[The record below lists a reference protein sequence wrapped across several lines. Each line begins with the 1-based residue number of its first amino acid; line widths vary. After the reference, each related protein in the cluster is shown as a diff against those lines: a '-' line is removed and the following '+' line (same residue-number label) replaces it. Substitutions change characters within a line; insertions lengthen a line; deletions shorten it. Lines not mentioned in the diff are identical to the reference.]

1 MEVIIVN
8 QVGRH
13 LRRNPVL
20 IYMGKDDFIKSCK
33 WRINSKSR
41 SKKIL
46 FDLIAES
53 FTDQGYEI
61 IIIEGDNL
69 NVNEISVTEKGGAY
83 LDRMMSW

>member
-8 QVGRH
+8 SVGRR

-46 FDLIAES
+46 FDLIMKS
-53 FTDQGYEI
+53 FTDQGDEVI
-61 IIIEGDNL
+61 IVEGDNL
-69 NVNEISVTEKGGAY
+69 NVNETRITEKGEEY
-83 LDRMMSW
+83 LDRMMCV

>member
-8 QVGRH
+8 SVGRR

-46 FDLIAES
+46 FDLVMKS
-53 FTDQGYEI
+53 FTDQGDEV

-69 NVNEISVTEKGGAY
+69 NVNETRITEKGEEY
-83 LDRMMSW
+83 LDRITGQ

>member
-8 QVGRH
+8 SVGRR

-46 FDLIAES
+46 FDLVMKS
-53 FTDQGYEI
+53 FTDQGDEVI
-61 IIIEGDNL
+61 IVEGDNL
-69 NVNEISVTEKGGAY
+69 NVNETRITEKGEEY
-83 LDRMMSW
+83 LDRITGQ

>member
-8 QVGRH
+8 SVGRR

-46 FDLIAES
+46 FDLIMRS
-53 FTDQGYEI
+53 FTDQGDEV

-69 NVNEISVTEKGGAY
+69 NVNETRITEKGEEY
-83 LDRMMSW
+83 LDRITGQ